1 MTGGKAA
8 GGSAGSTA
16 ARTGGNSSEGGVAT
30 GGSADNGGNLAGG
43 SLGGGGSATG
53 GATGLGG
60 SAAGGASD
68 TGGKT
73 ESPDASTAGYHP
85 CPTDGTACKIMPFG
99 DSITDGYNSDT
110 PGGYRVEL
118 FRLAHSAGKNI
129 TFVGTG
135 SNGPSTVDGVSF
147 PPHHEGHSGWTIYP
161 EGGRKG
167 ISECLQTNADCL
179 SSNSVMP
186 EYTPHIVLLMIGTND
201 AIDNYD
207 MTNAPTRLGKLIDTI
222 YDQLPN
228 VLIVVAQPIPSRGDA
243 SKGDDTALSGRIKT
257 YDDAIPAVVQARADA
272 GKHILLVDMF
282 TPFNPNKASLIEDQW
297 HPNLRIR
304 LACNPV
310 VFGAAVALV
319 DVSFETH
326 TSEARAAVEV
336 ALPED
341 GRPTQGLAL
350 SVAEAVQVEAPNIA
364 RARWDRGCG
373 QSTVRPRVMPSQSC
387 TSGPNPR
394 LPRARRHSSTLGDR
408 TRDLPRRLA
417 EADVV
422 VPNACRKQPPRCRP
436 GFRSSHGCRPDLLAA
451 A

>member
-1 MTGGKAA
+1 MYVKTTRFCSWLLVGLVAAAVGCGSGAGGAPGQTGGSGSGGVSASGGRDSSGGAGGTGGSTPATGPGGATGSGGGANSSGGQFAGGATGSSATGGKAA
-8 GGSAGSTA
+8 GGSAGATA
-16 ARTGGNSSEGGVAT
+16 AQTGGSSGAGGVAT
-30 GGSADNGGNLAGG
+30 GGVPATGGQGSGGKNAGG
-43 SLGGGGSATG
+43 STGAGGAATGGSGAGGRATGGSGGGGSATG
-53 GATGLGG
+53 GASELGG
-60 SAAGGASD
+60 SAAGGASG

-73 ESPDASTAGYHP
+73 GNPDASTSGYHP

-99 DSITDGYNSDT
+99 DSITDGYNQDT

-167 ISECLQTNADCL
+167 ISECLQASSDCL

-186 EYTPHIVLLMIGTND
+186 EYTPHVVLLMIGTND

-207 MTNAPTRLGKLIDTI
+207 MGNAPTRLGKLIDTI

-297 HPNLRIR
+297 HPNL
-304 LACNPV
+304 
-310 VFGAAVALV
+310 
-319 DVSFETH
+319 
-326 TSEARAAVEV
+326 
-336 ALPED
+336 
-341 GRPTQGLAL
+341 QGY
-350 SVAEAVQVEAPNIA
+350 V
-364 RARWDRGCG
+364 
-373 QSTVRPRVMPSQSC
+373 
-387 TSGPNPR
+387 
-394 LPRARRHSSTLGDR
+394 
-408 TRDLPRRLA
+408 
-417 EADVV
+417 
-422 VPNACRKQPPRCRP
+422 
-436 GFRSSHGCRPDLLAA
+436 LLATQWYSVLKSLL
-451 A
+451 